1 MRTSFASLGS
11 RDLLFTQLFYN
22 PCPGC
27 LLIAMSSTVVLR
39 RLHVILH
46 DLLRLRE
53 DIQSEELDG
62 TVSAILSAAP
72 SISLKISR
80 REKPG
85 RFYGCDRL
93 TCSMSLPNMV
103 HSTKFVSHCNED
115 CKMTDLTEN
124 TERTDAADIRTVNSE
139 FTTDLGLSI
148 L

>member
-1 MRTSFASLGS
+1 MLTAG
-11 RDLLFTQLFYN
+11 
-22 PCPGC
+22 
-27 LLIAMSSTVVLR
+27 VLH
-39 RLHVILH
+39 RLHVVLH

-72 SISLKISR
+72 RIFLKISR

-93 TCSMSLPNMV
+93 TRSMSLPNIV
-103 HSTKFVSHCNED
+103 HSATSESLCNED
-115 CKMTDLTEN
+115 CEMTDLTEN
-124 TERTDAADIRTVNSE
+124 TEGTDTADIRTVHSE
-139 FTTDLGLSI
+139 FTTDLGSSI